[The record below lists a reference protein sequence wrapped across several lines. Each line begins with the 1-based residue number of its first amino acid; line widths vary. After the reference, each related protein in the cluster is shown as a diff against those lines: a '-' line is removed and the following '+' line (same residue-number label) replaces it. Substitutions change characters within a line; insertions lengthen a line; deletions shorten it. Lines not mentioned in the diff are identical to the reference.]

1 MFRFSND
8 IFNGNLDS
16 GVYSGYKNQMT
27 SLEIIRKVMNVPMA
41 AVVSI
46 ANTVG
51 ISVDDP
57 ESVCIDENALSAFA
71 DAYVRKMK
79 YYFTN
84 SLRSKD
90 QLGPEELSTFTKFTR
105 LYKKPTAKTAC
116 AESWKDIDQDAL
128 RDQFY
133 AEIRKN
139 TPKRETFFEAL
150 LESVYNA
157 LSAHSFV
164 TRRAELHESITLQDE
179 KSDLHQCIVNSRC
192 YLQKQPKRKECKAKS
207 NVTRTILL
215 SARYHVNADDGK
227 EDHNQGVMLSIHA
240 QKEPLCNYTLKM
252 VV

>member
-1 MFRFSND
+1 
-8 IFNGNLDS
+8 
-16 GVYSGYKNQMT
+16 MT
-27 SLEIIRKVMNVPMA
+27 SLEAIQKVMNVPMEA
-41 AVVSI
+41 IASI
-46 ANTVG
+46 GRTAGMEILDT
-51 ISVDDP
+51 SS
-57 ESVCIDENALSAFA
+57 ECIDENSLAPFA
-71 DAYVRKMK
+71 EAYVRKMK
-79 YYFTN
+79 CYFNN

-90 QLGPEELSTFTKFTR
+90 QLGPEELSTFIKFTH
-105 LYKKPTAKTAC
+105 LFKKPTAKTAC

-139 TPKRETFFEAL
+139 TPKRETFFDAL

-207 NVTRTILL
+207 DVTRTILL

-227 EDHNQGVMLSIHA
+227 EDHNQGVLLSIHA
-240 QKEPLCNYTLKM
+240 QKEQLFNYTLKM